1 MPLTRLTSETDG
13 PFTSLATGFWSGY
26 KVSGKQDLHQ
36 QVSNDLSTSSVLH
49 PCGLFLE
56 AFLYVHNGCWG
67 LHSRET
73 SACHI
78 YELCLH
84 SSFLH
89 TEIPNFHNCF
99 FTLKVQREWRSVFC
113 FMWPSFGN
121 PSRSLNA
128 RNLGFYGCRCEAMGL
143 PTTITIRLKD
153 WLLVETSTICV
164 CVGV

>member
-13 PFTSLATGFWSGY
+13 PCTSLATGFWSGY
-26 KVSGKQDLHQ
+26 KVSGKQDLR
-36 QVSNDLSTSSVLH
+36 QVSNDLSNSFVLH

-56 AFLYVHNGCWG
+56 AFIYVHNGCWG

-78 YELCLH
+78 YELGLH
-84 SSFLH
+84 TSFLH

-99 FTLKVQREWRSVFC
+99 LTLKVQREWRNCVFC

-121 PSRSLNA
+121 PSRSLDA
-128 RNLGFYGCRCEAMGL
+128 RIWGSMGVDVKQWGY
-143 PTTITIRLKD
+143 PPRLQSGWKID
-153 WLLVETSTICV
+153 YFMFIEVAFVQS
-164 CVGV
+164 